1 MPLSYGTA
9 PAVLQKGTDHRR
21 QLLWS
26 GVLQSARGPVQC
38 LVVDISERGARLS
51 VGAAELALGQAVTLM
66 VSGMGLFR
74 GSIVSAERGTVGVR
88 FSAERSVSAA

>member
-9 PAVLQKGTDHRR
+9 PAVLEKRTDRPR

-51 VGAAELALGQAVTLM
+51 VGAAELPLGQAVTLM
-66 VSGMGLFR
+66 VAGMGLFR
-74 GSIVSAERGTVGVR
+74 GSIISAESGTVGVR
-88 FSAERSVSAA
+88 FSADRSASAA